1 MMVSKVTAGE
11 CMQLSIGQL
20 AKRAQVGIDSVRF
33 YEKHGLLPKPQR
45 KASGYRQYHADD
57 VKRLVFI
64 RRAKELGFALRDIGE
79 LLKLRGNRN
88 VERVR
93 KVAQQKLQAVDEK
106 IAELER
112 MRAVLRDLVNA
123 CPGHGDVDH
132 CPILRAFDDGVQS

>member
-1 MMVSKVTAGE
+1 M
-11 CMQLSIGQL
+11 SIGQL
-20 AKRAQVGIDSVRF
+20 AKRAQVGIDTVRF

-45 KASGYRQYHADD
+45 KASGYRQYNVEDA
-57 VKRLVFI
+57 KRLVFI
-64 RRAKELGFALRDIGE
+64 RRAKELGFTLADIGE

-123 CPGHGDVDH
+123 CPGHGDADH